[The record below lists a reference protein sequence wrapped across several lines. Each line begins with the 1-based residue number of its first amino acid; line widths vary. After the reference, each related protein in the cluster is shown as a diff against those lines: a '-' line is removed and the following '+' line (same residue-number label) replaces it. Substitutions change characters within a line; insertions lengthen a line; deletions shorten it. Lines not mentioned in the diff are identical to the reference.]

1 MSDKQQQWLS
11 IYISPEDANLS
22 KIEFL
27 SVVALR
33 IRDDLDAFMCGGKN
47 VWRKN
52 HGIRAMTDGSHLPE
66 KGTPFF

>member
-33 IRDDLDAFMCGGKN
+33 IRDDLDAFMCGGKTMELEM
-47 VWRKN
+47 
-52 HGIRAMTDGSHLPE
+52 RASD
-66 KGTPFF
+66 

>member
-11 IYISPEDANLS
+11 IYINPDDAKLS

-33 IRDDLDAFMCGGKN
+33 IRDDLDAFMCGGKT
-47 VWRKN
+47 
-52 HGIRAMTDGSHLPE
+52 MELEP
-66 KGTPFF
+66 